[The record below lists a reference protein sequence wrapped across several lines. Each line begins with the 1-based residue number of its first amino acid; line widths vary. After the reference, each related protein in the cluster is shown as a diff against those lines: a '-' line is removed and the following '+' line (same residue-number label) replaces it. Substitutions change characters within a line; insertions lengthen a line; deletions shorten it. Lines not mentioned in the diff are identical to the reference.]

1 MCVPVLKAGLQND
14 KHRHFLFLGINNA
27 VISKMLGEAW
37 KKLSDKEKKPYV
49 KEAKR
54 LTAKLLEDHPDYK
67 YRPRRRKTKT
77 VETRKPSSK
86 TDLDTSNIPYSPA
99 VIHTTPYSQPAQI
112 IHPHGFWPK
121 YAGSLPKVSSE
132 NDPPTPTFCL
142 SPSEVCNPVRTAFP
156 FRALPS
162 YGYCVYD
169 QDMLSSPYYLN
180 WCNSR
185 SSWLQNQM

>member
-1 MCVPVLKAGLQND
+1 
-14 KHRHFLFLGINNA
+14 
-27 VISKMLGEAW
+27 MLGEAW
-37 KKLSDKEKKPYV
+37 RKLSEKEKKPYI

-77 VETRKPSSK
+77 PESRKPSNK
-86 TDLDTSNIPYSPA
+86 TELDSNVPYSPA
-99 VIHTTPYSQPAQI
+99 AIHPAPYSVSQPAQI
-112 IHPHGFWPK
+112 IHPLDVTRQRFWPK
-121 YAGSLPKVSSE
+121 YAGNYPKSVSSE

-142 SPSEVCNPVRTAFP
+142 SPTDVCSPVRTAFP
-156 FRALPS
+156 FRTLPS

-169 QDMLSSPYYLN
+169 QDVLSSPYYVGN

-185 SSWLQNQM
+185 SAWLQNQM